1 MATRPDAFAHRFL
14 PALEERQPLLLLLH
28 GTGGDENDLI
38 PLGRMLAPGAPILS
52 PRGPVLE
59 NGMPRFFRRHAEGV
73 FDLEDLERRTQ
84 ELADWLAVTRTAYDV
99 EDRPVVAVGF
109 SNGANIAAATLLR
122 RPEGLAG
129 AVLFRATLPMEPG
142 AAPDVRGRR
151 IFMAEARDD
160 PYVRVPD
167 AERLIALL
175 EEGGAEVSVRWT
187 DGGHGLNPADVAAA
201 RAWFAGQNWDGSAS
215 RRP

>member
-1 MATRPDAFAHRFL
+1 MAIRPDAFAHRFV
-14 PALEERQPLLLLLH
+14 PALEEGQPLMLLLH

-38 PLGRMLAPGAPILS
+38 PLGRMLAPGAAILS
-52 PRGPVLE
+52 PRGQVLE
-59 NGMPRFFRRHAEGV
+59 NGMPRFFRRHSEGV
-73 FDLEDLERRTQ
+73 FDLEDLEARTQ
-84 ELADWLAVTRTAYDV
+84 ALADWLVVARAAYEV
-99 EDRPVVAVGF
+99 EDRPVVAAGF
-109 SNGANIAAATLLR
+109 SNGANIAAAMLLR
-122 RPEGLAG
+122 RPEVLAG

-175 EEGGAEVSVRWT
+175 EEGGATVTARWS

-201 RAWFAGQNWDGSAS
+201 RTWFAAQSWDA
-215 RRP
+215 